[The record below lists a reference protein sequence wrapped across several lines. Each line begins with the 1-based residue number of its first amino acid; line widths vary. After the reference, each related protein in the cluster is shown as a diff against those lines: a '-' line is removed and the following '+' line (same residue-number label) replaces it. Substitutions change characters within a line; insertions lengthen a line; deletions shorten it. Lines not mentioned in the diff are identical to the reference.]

1 MKAVVMTGFGGT
13 DVLRLGE
20 VPTPSA
26 GAGELL
32 VRVRATALNRADL
45 LQRRGLYPPPKGAS
59 EILGL
64 EMAGEVV
71 EVGPGCEGWN
81 EGDRVCALL
90 PGGGYAEYAVIPAP
104 MAIRLPDQL
113 TFEQGAAIPEVFLTA
128 YLNLYWLGGLSSG
141 QTVLIHAGASGV
153 GTAAIQLV
161 REAGS
166 KAFIT
171 AGSEEK
177 IARCLELGAEAG
189 WNYKQGPF
197 SQWVLEQT
205 DGQGVNLILDFI
217 GAPYF
222 AQNLEC
228 LAVDGRL
235 VVIGTM
241 GGSRVDQL
249 DLGKLLFKRQ
259 QIIGTA
265 LRSRSLT
272 DKIRLTQE
280 FAAYAMP
287 RFVDQRLRPVI
298 DRIFDWK
305 DVAEAHQYMES
316 NANIG
321 KIVLTV
327 S

>member
-1 MKAVVMTGFGGT
+1 MTGFGGT
-13 DVLRLGE
+13 DVLKIGE
-20 VPTPSA
+20 VPTPAA

-59 EILGL
+59 DILGL
-64 EMAGEVV
+64 EMAGEVA
-71 EVGPGCEGWN
+71 EVGPGCEGWSV
-81 EGDRVCALL
+81 GDRVCALL
-90 PGGGYAEYAVIPAP
+90 PGGGYAEYAVIPAG
-104 MAIRLPDQL
+104 MAMRLPDQF

-161 REAGS
+161 REAGAT
-166 KAFIT
+166 AFVT

-177 IARCLELGAEAG
+177 IARCLELGAKAG

-197 SQWVLEQT
+197 AEWVLEQT
-205 DGQGVNLILDFI
+205 DGRGVNLILDFV

-222 AQNLEC
+222 GQNLEC

-235 VVIGTM
+235 IVIGTM

-265 LRSRSLT
+265 LRSRNIA
-272 DKIRLTQE
+272 DKIKLTQE

-287 RFVDQRLRPVI
+287 RFADQRLRPVI
-298 DRIFDWK
+298 DRIFDWT
-305 DVAEAHQYMES
+305 DVAEAHKYMES

-327 S
+327 T